1 MKRTEAILLAPTEL
15 SSQTLEKILASVAG
29 PQTDYAD
36 VFLQH
41 SHTEGWVLENGVVR
55 DAYFSLEHG
64 AGLRVISGEQTGF
77 AYTDNLSEQAL
88 QQVAAAA
95 SSIVR
100 MGGSGKVSHL
110 AAASV
115 ASLYTAKNP
124 ILSWESE
131 QKVALLQRL
140 DAFTRS
146 LDPAVCEVSASL

>member
-15 SSQTLEKILASVAG
+15 SSQTLEKILATVAG

-36 VFLQH
+36 IFLQH

-88 QQVAAAA
+88 QQVAGAA

-100 MGGSGKVSHL
+100 RGNSGTVKPL
-110 AAASV
+110 ITAFAAP
-115 ASLYTAKNP
+115 LYTPENP
-124 ILSWESE
+124 ILSWKSE
-131 QKVALLQRL
+131 QKVAL
-140 DAFTRS
+140 
-146 LDPAVCEVSASL
+146 